1 MTLTAPGM
9 CVNELH
15 CVVVQVVEGIPV
27 PVGGEDG
34 LESVRLGLA
43 AMKSMAENRPVNI
56 SEIET

>member
-1 MTLTAPGM
+1 M
-9 CVNELH
+9 NELH